1 MIVIPMAGLSSRFFK
16 EGYSTPKYQLPL
28 GEETVFSWAISS
40 FKKYFDTD
48 LFVFIYRDLFNTK
61 QFIEKEIKNLGIRDY
76 LLIELNEETK
86 GQADTVYLGIK
97 DQPDSELFVFNID
110 SKLHSFSKPAWYKE
124 CDGYLEVFK
133 GEGDHWSFAEPAS
146 DSNSVIK
153 TTEKERIS
161 DLCSNGLYYFKSSID
176 FCDLVDLSLQ
186 NNDFVKGELYI
197 APLYNQMIQK
207 GADIRY
213 EEVEAEDI
221 EFCGIPSEYKS
232 ILEKMGK

>member
-1 MIVIPMAGLSSRFFK
+1 MAGLSSRFFK
-16 EGYSTPKYQLPL
+16 EGYRVPKYQLPL
-28 GEETVFSWAISS
+28 GEETVFSWAVSS
-40 FKKYFDTD
+40 FKKHFDTD

-76 LLIELNEETK
+76 LLVELGEETK

-110 SKLHSFSKPAWYKE
+110 SKLHSFSKPDWYQE

-146 DSNSVIK
+146 DSNRVIK

-161 DLCSNGLYYFKSSID
+161 DLCSNGLYYFKSSKD
-176 FCDLVDLSLQ
+176 FCDLVYLSLQ

-232 ILEKMGK
+232 ILEKMGQ